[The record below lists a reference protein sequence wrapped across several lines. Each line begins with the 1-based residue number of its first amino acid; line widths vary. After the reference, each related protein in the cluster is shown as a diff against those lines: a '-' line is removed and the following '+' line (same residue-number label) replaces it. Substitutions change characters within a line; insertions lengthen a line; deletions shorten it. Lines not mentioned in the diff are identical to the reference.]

1 MLIEEDENNDAEA
14 CVGEAELI
22 RVVATALA
30 IISPQWVEKMEAQ
43 SPDHTAVTSI
53 NFSKGWNNNP

>member
-1 MLIEEDENNDAEA
+1 MLSEENKNDEIKA
-14 CVGEAELI
+14 CVGETELTPR
-22 RVVATALA
+22 RVVTSA

-53 NFSKGWNNNP
+53 NSNTG

>member
-1 MLIEEDENNDAEA
+1 MLSEEDENDDAEA
-14 CVGEAELI
+14 CVGESELI
-22 RVVATALA
+22 SRRVVTTALA

-53 NFSKGWNNNP
+53 NSSKG